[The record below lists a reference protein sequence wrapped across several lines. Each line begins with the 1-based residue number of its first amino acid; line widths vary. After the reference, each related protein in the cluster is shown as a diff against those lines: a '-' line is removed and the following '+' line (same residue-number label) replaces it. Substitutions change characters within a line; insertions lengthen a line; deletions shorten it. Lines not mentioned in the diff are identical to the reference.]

1 MNILHRLAHALAS
14 RGQHHAEAIAQA
26 AYAGVT
32 IPADVLAAHV
42 SAEERRK

>member
-14 RGQHHAEAIAQA
+14 RGQHHAEAIAKA

-32 IPADVLAAHV
+32 VPADVIE
-42 SAEERRK
+42 AELRKVR